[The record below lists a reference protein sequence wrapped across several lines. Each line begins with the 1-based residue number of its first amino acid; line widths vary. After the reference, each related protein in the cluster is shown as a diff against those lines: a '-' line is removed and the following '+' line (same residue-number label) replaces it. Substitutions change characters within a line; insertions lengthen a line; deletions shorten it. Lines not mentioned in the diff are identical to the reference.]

1 MIGIENMQDQKQLFQ
16 EVKIMESGRLE
27 SIYLQL
33 DE

>member
-16 EVKIMESGRLE
+16 GVKIMESAHLE
-27 SIYLQL
+27 SIYRQL

>member
-16 EVKIMESGRLE
+16 EVKIMESVHLE